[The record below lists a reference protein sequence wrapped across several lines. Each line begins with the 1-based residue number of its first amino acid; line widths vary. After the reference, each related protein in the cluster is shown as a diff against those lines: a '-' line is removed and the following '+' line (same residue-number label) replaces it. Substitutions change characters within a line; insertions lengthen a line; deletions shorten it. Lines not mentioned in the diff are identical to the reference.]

1 MDKSKIIK
9 ASELFKVLG
18 SETRLTI
25 LYLLKDQELNVSQ
38 IIEHLNLDQSLVSHQ
53 LKILKEHDLV
63 RTTKSGKN
71 VIYRVADSH
80 IIEIYNQAI
89 EHVSEDT
96 YE

>member
-89 EHVSEDT
+89 DHVSEDT